1 MKLDELIRA
10 FQNGAAAQN
19 ETLTQSGLA
28 ALKAYLGA
36 PARKLRLFVARAAG
50 SEHQATTV
58 TILHRFI
65 GLGYAGIIQVI
76 YDATAGQETPTTIE
90 KLAVLL
96 PGLDPA
102 NPQPLT
108 ISGVTV
114 EFYAYTANK
123 AVAPLATDPQP
134 LCVTGGAEATT
145 NLAAY
150 FNVTHYLQLQ
160 PFQWEK
166 GANLLWKQ
174 GAAQATDLAKVPTLG
189 GPGQWLNRAFYAD
202 APTLDPADW
211 DHLSQVPHVDP
222 AMLGRARTLVNAATN
237 NPPTINFLPVSG
249 LYPGKGRRALAG
261 SNLDIVVGLVASVAM
276 AYNQQFI
283 PQQVTVI
290 SLLTTFGGSEQTF
303 WSELGAF
310 FDSLETLNT
319 VDQNK
324 LSFTEK
330 KQYAT
335 KKWLKDK
342 GITKARVTLLSG
354 GSGSELQAKIQ
365 QASNNG
371 LLIMALPS
379 PPPLLF
385 NYLYRMATLPG
396 VFEDQGTANL
406 ALNLGKPYF
415 QMAAKGKVPYPSR
428 LLAPVAEAVPSSISE
443 GLANLQVGV
452 YGDAGKAFGA
462 VAQLLHQCLTLGSP
476 QAQYFASLGEFY
488 HKDQND
494 KLLLALL
501 YWLHLIEPAPMPNPL
516 RLSASAGLTTG
527 ADDDPLQALYDKL
540 RANITDG
547 TLNLIPG
554 VLAGGTLVSY
564 LAGLVGGMKLTVQ
577 QVVLSPATGPVVPG
591 TAVTIAGNT
600 ANFTGVALPLS
611 LEFTLD
617 EDGTG
622 INAVPKLTFGQ
633 FELPH
638 VPWFTLQDASIA
650 VTVPGNGDRLTGQ
663 AKLGLQLGQ
672 QSLDLVSDFPTAEN
686 QVLLAGTFGDV
697 PPSIDRVLQLLGGV
711 NFVPTLPEV
720 LRAPSTLSLQS
731 VQLAYDYETRALNTL
746 SLSLKTTKQWK
757 IIGNLA
763 LDELLFDVVVTD
775 PVTSRCVSWAATS
788 TLLIS
793 QAASDKPGKLAID
806 VAYPALSLTGQLADD
821 SPPISVGALLKFFLQ
836 DRVTLNLGATLTSC
850 SLYVV
855 PGQDGAPTT
864 LQASATL
871 DTPAWNVSANG
882 IKFGLTNL
890 GVEISNGETG
900 TTGKLTATTAL
911 FQDDPALKITFDLTA
926 EYLGSAPG
934 WQFTGQQTGN
944 PIKIKDLLAKYVGP
958 DWGSDKVPNV
968 EVSDLAFDI
977 TAGGS
982 EAAESASAYAIS
994 GKVAVWD
1001 TPLGDTTD
1009 KRLFKSAITAKLG
1022 YGGDKPG
1029 RYGCVAAAVS
1039 WHNIDLLLTCNYDPA
1054 YQAFSI
1060 EWRGLVGKIEKK
1072 SEPEGK
1078 TRYLAT
1084 LTFQDSV
1091 TLGSLIETC
1100 VSWAT
1105 GVKFGLAA
1113 PWNILDEVSLSG
1125 LKLLYDFT
1133 DKTVKFNVAI
1143 NPIELGFARL
1153 DGISVS
1159 YQSGQLNPQDNG
1171 VLVTIDGSFRWQDE
1185 HKQEDSL
1192 SWDAA
1197 KPETTPA
1204 PAGQGNKYFD
1214 LRLLALGQHVA
1225 LGDLKNINKV
1235 QEAIDLMAKDLP
1247 APAPT
1252 SGELSLPAVTLD
1264 PDSSWLVGMDF
1275 GVLRLG
1281 EEKQE
1286 PAPLALPRPVGS
1298 VEDAVYLPAEE
1309 PAEDAAGYFLTLQ
1322 LVFNDPNLYAL
1333 RLALDGAPAKIFKGL
1348 DFQILYKKVSDTV
1361 GVYMAEIALP
1371 DVMRQLKLGTF
1382 NITLPIFA
1390 IQVYTNGDFMVDIGF
1405 PWNQDFSRSLTFQG
1419 IIITPVGIP
1428 LPIMGSAGLYFGK
1441 LSSATTDRVPQS
1453 QDGTFNPVLVFGF
1466 GIQFGLGYSFEA
1478 GILKAGFSLT
1488 ALAILEGILAKWNP
1502 YELPA
1507 GPADNTQLETAYY
1520 FWFRGTVGLMGKLYG
1535 SVDFAII
1542 KAELTVDLS
1551 LIAQLTFAPY
1561 EPIQLS
1567 ITAAVEVG
1575 LTVTI
1580 NLGLFKIHISFSF
1593 SARISQQ
1600 ITIQAIGGRA
1610 PWGNGPARNLLGRP
1624 LRTRQLPAL
1633 AAPGYRLRPLQALAP
1648 VWGNLLKPATPAPLR
1663 GYLGLGLTMAGD
1675 AARTPADQ
1683 VACYVSMLFLES
1695 VPPPQPDHLWRART
1709 ALGDKA
1715 LADEDTSFELL
1726 CQMLFRWVVA
1736 AIQPA
1741 PLTSVQVDQ
1750 CPVTDAQL
1758 KQLLEYLSNRE
1769 NPIPLAYADLE
1780 QFLASQFLLTITT
1793 EPTADSQNA
1802 TYFPVPNELSFSL
1815 PAYGPAPNQSPALAY
1830 TYGDYNRLD
1839 ASYIG
1844 QLAAYFDELA
1854 VQQAKSGS
1862 RPHLAEGVRSAPS
1875 MGSFVF
1881 LDYFLLLC
1889 RQMVQAGRDAL
1900 RDFKYCLPADYTP
1913 ATIVKWARDNGQADY
1928 ALCEL
1933 FADNATVA
1941 LNEQASRLTIGGSHY
1956 LVQAGDTFARIA
1968 QQALYGS
1975 GFDGQAL
1982 ALLNSQAPNLL
1993 QPGSAVQYPGQPAY
2007 QVQAGQS
2014 LTEVA
2019 TALGVTVAD
2028 LLAKSNVLTL
2038 SNLLLPVV
2046 PLAVP
2051 DFGYAIASGDTLRS
2065 IAAKFGIT
2073 AVALAQTEAN
2083 AQVTSLFAPS
2093 VRAID
2098 LVELRQLSVGA
2109 ILKEIKDTQGLQH
2122 LSGMASRYYLAGLR
2136 LPTPGITPQHPGMWV
2151 TQDPSGALQL
2161 PSLAGLYALTGQ
2173 QFPLPALVAGSPLDI
2188 TFASAASWLR
2198 FSGATPQQAVVSID
2212 PAGHTA
2218 QQLASVRAFATQ
2230 NRLEVGTTFLGAR
2243 GTFKSAPA
2251 TFPFTSAI
2259 AWSSAATPVMP
2270 YGGAPAGLPALKLWQ
2285 LPDTLLQLPN
2295 AKRAINPKVKLLA
2308 GYYDSATGTMENT
2321 PIDHYGY
2328 ATVVEFAIKKIP
2340 VVSTSPA
2347 TQTTYEIAGADGSN
2361 AEILEKIVSGVGS
2374 DDSQIASLFLA
2385 YSVGATAATPQG
2397 IQTDDPQFL
2406 TIGVAQVNLSTD
2418 THPSRLFTDRRAL
2431 AAAAPAPGPQLLNT
2445 PTGLLTLLW
2454 EASVTRAGGFYLYY
2468 YNAESAAGLPESIFN
2483 SNQEATLRLVVLYAQ
2498 PSEATAQNR
2507 VPNYLN
2513 ALATAEALDT
2523 TGAVLFAE
2531 AAPDSVL
2538 LPLLSGPAWTLAQLA
2553 YNYFG
2558 NVADVAADN
2567 QAQPLTP
2574 GVTLRL
2580 PEGTYE
2586 VGPVGRAPGRV
2597 LKDIAAYFGTTAEA
2611 IKQANPLRPDWPAA
2625 LPLFTALRL
2634 PPLTLTVGTSPG
2646 GATLGGLATYYGQNL
2661 ASLAAYNQD
2670 VAGLFADGATL
2681 LLTGGPTVRSST
2693 VPAGVVALEAV
2704 RPMPLVPDDPTDPNY
2719 GRCFLQ
2725 NNFSL
2730 LNYQLVENEV
2740 FAASPLGL
2748 PAGPTSQPATG
2759 GEKAN
2764 DKIRAPRML
2773 VAGDD
2778 WVYRQSIPYSR
2789 FAKHAPQATA
2799 GLPNPAASPYQGLG
2813 SLLKVDF
2820 SWQDYYGNQLL
2831 TTLAQPD
2838 KASPVLN
2845 QPPVLTGYTDPLLA
2859 LSQWPSVGSSW
2870 QVSPGTAGQ
2879 PPLLQVQLSFDATP
2893 YEGLYRVVAQDSQ
2906 TVVAYFTQRVEA
2918 ISAGKKEN
2926 YALVQQTGP
2935 AGSERPIVLSKVV
2948 LNSDQKSVTLTVDLL
2963 EEDENKPLR
2972 LTIGNISPADKH
2984 AVAKD
2989 FSFSGVARFFYAPAA
3004 LPSATPVTDSATRDQ
3019 QVYEQLWYQL
3029 TDPNGIRFSIVTGLL
3044 QSPIVLT
3051 ATQAQQ
3057 LLASWLA
3064 PIYLLLADR
3073 AAGGTTVA
3081 APPLTHDFALPLD
3094 LSQLNSAQIFQL
3106 DLAFCLER
3114 TGGAVA
3120 GDFETTGGIKQVSTT
3135 IAPLSTKAGASTTYS
3150 FEAFARQLEAAIQEP
3165 GRYAVRVASGTDR
3178 TAPNGSASSR
3188 ALWAVRHDARTGIGY
3203 QVTNAGRPHLFAPAP
3218 ISNKLENWPQ
3228 VPIYDFDPQTGIN
3241 FDMASR
3247 HQDFASIDMDVWG
3260 RQFFTAID
3268 YVLSPEYTAAIQLI
3282 DAHQHTT
3289 YYADILHYKTRLA
3302 DIVKDW
3308 LIPVFRDAGSLDAKA
3323 VRETFRQLLLVQLG
3337 NAYTTSAAVQ
3347 FAAEVA
3353 AQVPPGIAPRLY
3365 GALNPNFR
3373 FLGAALDK
3381 EQSQRLTLFFSG
3393 ELNAAAATNPANYS
3407 LAPALQVQAATLDSE
3422 TRSRVTLT
3430 LSGPAAVGTTQV
3442 TISRALLGSSGSSLL
3457 PPLSLPVAAHV
3468 AAGNYSTA
3476 VSLTSAKLE
3485 LAPTRGLPIAPAAPQ
3500 PLTFLITSP
3509 QVVKAADGAVI
3520 PYLDLDL
3527 TYAASQIEHQ
3537 VADLKNGNGYQASSW
3552 LNFLTEEGAQAFAA
3566 DLGQFSVPLLLRS
3579 FPTPPALLKQG
3590 GQASV
3595 SEALP
3600 GGQVDFATLL
3610 NWDYSLTYSEPFH
3623 FPQDKLSFTIN
3634 FNVRDELA
3642 LKRTKLEDAS
3652 GELAEFVTVFPAV
3665 AAALA
3670 TSLAGISAT
3679 STGAQLAVG
3688 EVPLKAFVE
3697 LVRRVVAK
3705 ADGGA
3710 GLRMVRRLG
3719 QRISHEAL
3727 PYAFDMQEGQATMD
3741 DGVEA
3746 LVISLSA
3753 PAPDGMVPCVELD
3766 DCQTYPYP
3774 DGEGPGAA
3782 YAFYFKDSTGAIVTA
3797 AEGQQ
3802 KPRRTLVLG
3811 GLNILQRQD
3820 AETVVEL
3827 KRNVEPI
3834 KGRPSAEDFVYTT
3847 GPVSFSDKAHPTI
3860 NQSELIDIS
3869 TLPDHPATHNT
3880 LPLAQHLDNLLD
3892 ALLLKNT
3899 QPTLYF
3905 QVNCSYDYPLA
3916 PGLSHVLLPV
3926 LLQPLTLVQVQ
3937 DGPPTATTTRAQ
3949 LVANLA
3955 GGIRHW
3961 YQAYQPS
3968 STDAAFQFDLTLFS
3982 NLTEHASPLLRLT
3995 CLSLPV
4001 QYVTDL

>member
-19 ETLTQSGLA
+19 ELLTQSGLA
-28 ALKAYLGA
+28 ALQAYLGA

-50 SEHQATTV
+50 FGQQATTV

-108 ISGVTV
+108 INGVKV
-114 EFYAYTANK
+114 EFYAYTDGK
-123 AVAPLATDPQP
+123 AVAPLASDPQP
-134 LCVTGGAEATT
+134 LCVTGGTEVTT
-145 NLAAY
+145 NQAAY
-150 FNVTHYLQLQ
+150 FNVAYYLQLQ

-166 GANLLWKQ
+166 DENLLWKK
-174 GAAQATDLAKVPTLG
+174 GAAQATNLAQVSTLG
-189 GPGQWLNRAFYAD
+189 GAGQWLNRAFYAD

-211 DHLSQVPHVDP
+211 KRLAQVPHVDQ
-222 AMLGRARTLVNAATN
+222 AMLDRAQTLVNAVTN
-237 NPPTINFLPVSG
+237 NSPSINFLPVHG

-261 SNLDIVVGLVASVAM
+261 TNLDIVVGLVASVAT
-276 AYNQQFI
+276 AYDQQFI
-283 PQQVTVI
+283 PQRVTVI
-290 SLLTTFGGSEQTF
+290 SLLNTFGGSEETF
-303 WSELGAF
+303 WNELGAF
-310 FDSLETLNT
+310 FDSLETLNS
-319 VDQNK
+319 VDQTK

-354 GSGSELQAKIQ
+354 GSGSDLQSKIQ
-365 QASNNG
+365 QAPNNG
-371 LLIMALPS
+371 LILMALPS

-385 NYLYRMATLPG
+385 NYLYRIATLPG

-415 QMAAKGKVPYPSR
+415 QLAARGKVPYPSR
-428 LLAPVAEAVPSSISE
+428 LLAAVTEAVPSGISE
-443 GLANLQVGV
+443 RLTNLQVGV

-462 VAQLLHQCLTLGSP
+462 VAQLLRECLTPGSP
-476 QAQYFASLGEFY
+476 QAQYFAALGEFY

-501 YWLHLIEPAPMPNPL
+501 YWFHIIEPAPTPNPL
-516 RLSASAGLTTG
+516 RLSASGALTAG

-540 RANITDG
+540 SANITDG

-554 VLAGGTLVSY
+554 VLASGTLVDY
-564 LAGLVGGMKLTVQ
+564 LAGLVGGAKLTVQ
-577 QVVLSPATGPVVPG
+577 EVMLSPSAGPVAPG
-591 TAVTIAGNT
+591 TEVTITGNT

-611 LEFTLD
+611 LVFTLD

-622 INAVPKLTFGQ
+622 INAVPTLAFGP
-633 FELPH
+633 FELPG
-638 VPWFTLQDASIA
+638 VPWFTLQNASLA

-663 AKLGLQLGQ
+663 AKLGLQLGEQ
-672 QSLDLVSDFPTAEN
+672 QLDLVSDFPTAEN
-686 QVLLAGTFGDV
+686 QLLLAGTFGDV

-711 NFVPTLPEV
+711 NFVDTLPDG

-731 VQLAYDYETRALNTL
+731 VQLAYDYKARALNTL
-746 SLSLKTTKQWK
+746 NLSLKTTKQWP
-757 IIGNLA
+757 IIGKLR

-793 QAASDKPGKLAID
+793 PPASDKPGKLAID
-806 VAYPALSLTGQLADD
+806 IAYPALSLTGQLADD
-821 SPPISVGALLKFFLQ
+821 SPPIPVGELLTFFLNDQ
-836 DRVTLNLGATLTSC
+836 VTLNLGATLTSC

-855 PGQDGAPTT
+855 PGQDGVPTT

-882 IKFGLTNL
+882 ITFGLTNL
-890 GVEISNGETG
+890 GVEISNGEAG

-926 EYLGSAPG
+926 EYVGHAQG

-944 PIKIKDLLAKYVGP
+944 AIKIKDLLAKYVAA
-958 DWGSDKVPNV
+958 DWGSDAVPNV
-968 EVSDLAFDI
+968 EVSELAFDI

-982 EAAESASAYAIS
+982 DAQESASAYAIS
-994 GKVAVWD
+994 GKVAVWN

-1009 KRLFKSAITAKLG
+1009 KRLFKSAITAELG

-1039 WHNIDLLLTCNYDPA
+1039 WHNIDLLLKFNYDPD
-1054 YQAFSI
+1054 YQKFSI
-1060 EWRGLVGKIEKK
+1060 TWNGLVGEIEKTVLD
-1072 SEPEGK
+1072 GK
-1078 TRYLAT
+1078 THYLAT
-1084 LTFQDSV
+1084 LTFQHSV

-1105 GVKFGLAA
+1105 GVKFGLGA

-1125 LKLLYDFT
+1125 LELKYDFT

-1159 YQSGQLNPQDNG
+1159 YQSGQLNPEDNG
-1171 VLVTIDGSFRWQDE
+1171 VLVAITGSFRWQDQDTPSQRLE
-1185 HKQEDSL
+1185 
-1192 SWDAA
+1192 WDAA

-1225 LGDLKNINKV
+1225 LSDLKDINKV
-1235 QEAIDLMAKDLP
+1235 QEAIALMAKDLP
-1247 APAPT
+1247 EPEST
-1252 SGELSLPAVTLD
+1252 SGKLYLPSVTLD

-1275 GVLRLG
+1275 GVLKLG
-1281 EEKQE
+1281 EEK
-1286 PAPLALPRPVGS
+1286 PAKAPLALAPEIGR
-1298 VEDAVYLPAEE
+1298 VEEAVYLPAEE
-1309 PAEDAAGYFLTLQ
+1309 PAEDAASYFLTLQ
-1322 LVFNDPNLYAL
+1322 IVFNDPNLYAL

-1371 DVMRQLKLGTF
+1371 DVMRQIKLGTF

-1419 IIITPVGIP
+1419 IIITPVGVP
-1428 LPIMGSAGLYFGK
+1428 LPVMGSAGLYFGK
-1441 LSSATTDRVPQS
+1441 LSSATTDRVPS
-1453 QDGTFNPVLVFGF
+1453 SPHGTFNPVLVFGF
-1466 GIQFGLGYSFEA
+1466 GLQFGLGYSFEA

-1502 YELPA
+1502 YQLPA
-1507 GPADNTQLETAYY
+1507 GPTDNTQLETAYY

-1542 KAELTVDLS
+1542 KAELNIDIT
-1551 LIAQLTFAPY
+1551 LIVQLTFAPY
-1561 EPIQLS
+1561 EPISLS
-1567 ITAAVEVG
+1567 ITATVDVG

-1600 ITIQAIGGRA
+1600 ITIQAIGGQA
-1610 PWGNGPARNLLGRP
+1610 PWADGPARNLLGRP

-1633 AAPGYRLRPLQALAP
+1633 SAPGFRRRPLQALAP
-1648 VWGNLLKPATPAPLR
+1648 AWANLLKADALAPLR

-1675 AARTPADQ
+1675 AALTPADQ

-1695 VPPPQPDHLWRART
+1695 VPPPQADHLRRPHSSLEDN
-1709 ALGDKA
+1709 ALPE
-1715 LADEDTSFELL
+1715 EDTSFEQL

-1736 AIQPA
+1736 ALQPA
-1741 PLTSVQVDQ
+1741 PLTSAQVDQ
-1750 CPVTDAQL
+1750 CLVTDAQL
-1758 KQLLEYLSNRE
+1758 KQLLEYLSNRD

-1780 QFLASQFLLTITT
+1780 QFLADQFSLTITT
-1793 EPTADSQNA
+1793 EQTTASHNA
-1802 TYFPVPNELSFSL
+1802 TYFPVPNALSFSL
-1815 PAYGPAPNQSPALAY
+1815 PAYGAAPALAY
-1830 TYGDYNRLD
+1830 SYGDYNQLD

-1844 QLAAYFDELA
+1844 QLAEYFDALA

-1862 RPHLAEGVRSAPS
+1862 SPRLAEGVRSAPS

-1881 LDYFLLLC
+1881 SDYFLLLC

-1900 RDFKYCLPADYTP
+1900 RDFKYCLPPDYTP
-1913 ATIVKWARDNGQADY
+1913 AAIVDWARTNGQANYD
-1928 ALCEL
+1928 LSEL
-1933 FADNATVA
+1933 FADNATLA
-1941 LNEQASRLTIGGSHY
+1941 LNEQAGHLTIGGSHY

-1982 ALLNSQAPNLL
+1982 ALLNSEAPNLL
-1993 QPGSAVQYPGQPAY
+1993 QPGSAVQYPGQPVY

-2019 TALGVTVAD
+2019 TALGVAVAD

-2073 AVALAQTEAN
+2073 AVALAQTAAN
-2083 AQVTSLFAPS
+2083 AQVANLFEPS

-2098 LVELRQLSVGA
+2098 LVELQQLNVGA
-2109 ILKEIKDTQGLQH
+2109 ILQEIKDTQGLQH

-2151 TQDPSGALQL
+2151 TKDPSGALKL
-2161 PSLAGLYALTGQ
+2161 PPLAGLYALTGQ
-2173 QFPLPALVAGSPLDI
+2173 QFPLPVLVAGSPLDI

-2198 FSGATPQQAVVSID
+2198 FSGAMPQQAVVSID
-2212 PAGHTA
+2212 PAGHNA

-2230 NRLEVGTTFLGAR
+2230 NRLEVGTTFLGAS
-2243 GTFKSAPA
+2243 GNFKSAPA

-2259 AWSSAATPVMP
+2259 AWSSAAAPVMP
-2270 YGGAPAGLPALKLWQ
+2270 YGGAPAGLPSLKLWQ

-2295 AKRAINPKVKLLA
+2295 AKRAINPKVRLLA
-2308 GYYDSATGTMENT
+2308 GHYDSATGTMENS

-2347 TQTTYEIAGADGSN
+2347 TQTTYEIAGADGTN
-2361 AEILEKIVSGVGS
+2361 AEILEKIVAGVGT

-2418 THPSRLFTDRRAL
+2418 THPSRLFADRREL
-2431 AAAAPAPGPQLLNT
+2431 ADAAPAPGQQLLNT

-2468 YNAESAAGLPESIFN
+2468 YNAESGTGLPDSIFN
-2483 SNQEATLRLVVLYAQ
+2483 TNQEATLHLVVLYAR
-2498 PSEATAQNR
+2498 PSESPAQDR
-2507 VPNYLN
+2507 VPTYLN

-2523 TGAVLFAE
+2523 TSAVLFAE
-2531 AAPDSVL
+2531 AAPDPVSLL
-2538 LPLLSGPAWTLAQLA
+2538 LPSGSAWTLAQLA
-2553 YNYFG
+2553 YSYFG

-2567 QAQPLTP
+2567 QAQPLKP
-2574 GVTLRL
+2574 GTTLRL
-2580 PEGTYE
+2580 TEGTYE
-2586 VGPVGRAPGRV
+2586 VGPVGRGPGGI
-2597 LKDIAAYFGTTAEA
+2597 LSDIAAYFGTTAEA
-2611 IKQANPLRPDWPAA
+2611 IKQANPLRPDWPLPPAA
-2625 LPLFTALRL
+2625 LPLFTALLL
-2634 PPLTLTVGTSPG
+2634 PPLTITVGTSPG
-2646 GATLGGLATYYGQNL
+2646 GATLGGLAAYYGQNL

-2670 VAGLFADGATL
+2670 VVGLFADGATL
-2681 LLTGGPTVRSST
+2681 LLAAGPTVRSST

-2704 RPMPLVPDDPTDPNY
+2704 RPMPLVPDDPADPNY
-2719 GRCFLQ
+2719 GQYFLQ

-2740 FAASPLGL
+2740 FKASPLGL
-2748 PAGPTSQPATG
+2748 PAGPTSQPAAG
-2759 GEKAN
+2759 GGKAS

-2773 VAGDD
+2773 VFGDD

-2789 FAKHAPQATA
+2789 FAKHAPQAIA
-2799 GLPNPAASPYQGLG
+2799 GLPDPATSPYQGLG

-2831 TTLAQPD
+2831 TTLAQPGD
-2838 KASPVLN
+2838 AGSVLN

-2859 LSQWPSVGSSW
+2859 LSQWPSVGASW
-2870 QVSPGTAGQ
+2870 QVSPGIGGP

-2906 TVVAYFTQRVEA
+2906 TVVAYFTQCIEA
-2918 ISAGKKEN
+2918 TSAIKKDN

-2935 AGSERPIVLSKVV
+2935 AGSERQVMLSKVV
-2948 LNSDQKSVTLTVDLL
+2948 LNPDQKSVTLTVDHL
-2963 EEDENKPLR
+2963 EQDENKPLR
-2972 LTIGNISPADKH
+2972 LTIGSISPAVKSP
-2984 AVAKD
+2984 VAAD
-2989 FSFSGVARFFYAPAA
+2989 LSFSGVAKFFYAPEA

-3029 TDPNGIRFSIVTGLL
+3029 TDPNGVRFSIVTGLL
-3044 QSPIVLT
+3044 QSPNVLT
-3051 ATQAQQ
+3051 AAQAQQ
-3057 LLASWLA
+3057 LLAGWLA
-3064 PIYLLLADR
+3064 PIYLFLADR

-3081 APPLTHDFALPLD
+3081 APPLTHDFAWPLD
-3094 LSQLNSAQIFQL
+3094 LGQLNGAQIFQL
-3106 DLAFCLER
+3106 DLAFCIER

-3135 IAPLSTKAGASTTYS
+3135 IVPLSTKAGTSTSYS
-3150 FEAFARQLEAAIQEP
+3150 FDTFAQQFEAAIQEP

-3178 TAPNGSASSR
+3178 TAPNGSAGSR
-3188 ALWAVRHDARTGIGY
+3188 ALWAVRHDASTGIGY
-3203 QVTNAGRPHLFAPAP
+3203 QVTNAGRPDLFAPAP
-3218 ISNKLENWPQ
+3218 ISNKLESWPQ

-3241 FDMASR
+3241 FDVASR
-3247 HQDFASIDMDVWG
+3247 SLDFAGIDMDVWG

-3268 YVLSPEYTAAIQLI
+3268 HVLSPEYTAAIQLI
-3282 DAHQHTT
+3282 DARQHTS
-3289 YYADILHYKTRLA
+3289 YYADILRYKTQLA

-3308 LIPVFRDAGSLDAKA
+3308 LLPVFQDAASLDPTA

-3373 FLGAALDK
+3373 FLGAALDD
-3381 EQSQRLTLFFSG
+3381 QQPQQLTLFFNS
-3393 ELNAAAATNPANYS
+3393 ELNAEAAANPANYS
-3407 LAPALQVQAATLDSE
+3407 LTPALQVQAASLDPA
-3422 TRSRVTLT
+3422 TRSQVTLT
-3430 LSGPAAVGTTQV
+3430 LSGPPAAGTTQV
-3442 TISRALLGSSGSSLL
+3442 TIAAALLSSSGVSLL
-3457 PPLSLPVAAHV
+3457 PPLSLPVTTHV
-3468 AAGNYSTA
+3468 AAGNYSAA
-3476 VSLTSAKLE
+3476 VSLTSAKLA
-3485 LAPTRGLPIAPAAPQ
+3485 LAPTSGVPIAPAAPQ

-3527 TYAASQIEHQ
+3527 TYAGSQLEHQ
-3537 VADLKNGNGYQASSW
+3537 IVDLKNGNGYQASSW
-3552 LNFLTEEGAQAFAA
+3552 LNFLTEAGAQTFAA

-3579 FPTPPALLKQG
+3579 FPTPPAMLKQW
-3590 GQASV
+3590 GQASAGA
-3595 SEALP
+3595 EQPA
-3600 GGQVDFATLL
+3600 GQVDFATLL
-3610 NWDYSLTYSEPFH
+3610 NWDYYLTYSEPFH

-3642 LKRTKLEDAS
+3642 LALTTLEDAS

-3665 AAALA
+3665 SAALS
-3670 TSLAGISAT
+3670 TTLAGISAT
-3679 STGAQLAVG
+3679 STDAQLAAG
-3688 EVPLKAFVE
+3688 EVALKAFDE
-3697 LVRRVVAK
+3697 LVGRVVRK
-3705 ADGGA
+3705 AAGGA

-3719 QRISHEAL
+3719 QRASHEAL
-3727 PYAFDMQEGQATMD
+3727 PYIFDIQESQVTMAA
-3741 DGVEA
+3741 GVEA
-3746 LVISLSA
+3746 LVISLSTV
-3753 PAPDGMVPCVELD
+3753 APDGMVPSVELD
-3766 DCQTYPYP
+3766 GCQTHPYTALEEP
-3774 DGEGPGAA
+3774 APA
-3782 YAFYFKDSTGAIVTA
+3782 YAFYFTDSSGAIITA

-3834 KGRPSAEDFVYTT
+3834 KRRPSANDFVYTT
-3847 GPVSFSDKAHPTI
+3847 GPVSFSDKVHPTI
-3860 NQSELIDIS
+3860 SHGEALDIS
-3869 TLPDHPATHNT
+3869 TLPDHSATHNT

-3899 QPTLYF
+3899 QPALYF
-3905 QVNCSYDYPLA
+3905 QLSCSYDYSLGS
-3916 PGLSHVLLPV
+3916 GLSRMVLPL

-3937 DGPPTATTTRAQ
+3937 DVAPTGIITRAQ

-3955 GGIRHW
+3955 GGIQHW

-3968 STDAAFQFDLTLFS
+3968 TTDAAFRFDLTLFS
-3982 NLTEHASPLLRLT
+3982 NLTEHASPLLKLT
-3995 CLSLPV
+3995 DLSLPV
-4001 QYVTDL
+4001 QYITGL